1 MDARERERLFWG
13 VCLPVRLLL
22 AVAILV
28 AGYTSSSS
36 SSLVLP
42 AIGVLAAAI
51 AVNFAVQIVR
61 AAAGW
66 KTHGAF
72 GGRVWW
78 GHLRPIHVLLWA
90 TVSGLAL
97 HRDPRA
103 GFAALADVGVGVLGG
118 VGHFL
123 SP

>member
-1 MDARERERLFWG
+1 

-22 AVAILV
+22 AVAIFV
-28 AGYTSSSS
+28 AGYYSPSSS

-42 AIGVLAAAI
+42 TIGVLAAAI

-118 VGHFL
+118 VWHFWG
-123 SP
+123 